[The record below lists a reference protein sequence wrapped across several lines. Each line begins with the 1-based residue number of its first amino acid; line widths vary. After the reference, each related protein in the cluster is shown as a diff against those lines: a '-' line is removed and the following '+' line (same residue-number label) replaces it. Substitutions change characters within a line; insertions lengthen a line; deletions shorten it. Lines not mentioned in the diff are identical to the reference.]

1 MLEKVLKIIHQFEQI
16 IIFILVLLMG
26 TVVLFSTVELCIF
39 IGKQLYHATMA
50 PQFLLDK
57 KELLKIFELFFTVLI
72 SLELFETVR
81 LYLKED
87 VFHAEYILLVALIA
101 ITRKVIILEYENVS
115 PWILMSVGVLIFVLA
130 VGFYFLKSGQ
140 SKQKILKQKK
150 EQ

>member
-1 MLEKVLKIIHQFEQI
+1 MLDKLLKIIHKFEQVV
-16 IIFILVLLMG
+16 IFILVILMG
-26 TVVLFSTVELCIF
+26 AVVLFSTVELSFF
-39 IGKQLYHATMA
+39 IGKELYIATKE
-50 PQFLLDK
+50 PTFLLDK

-101 ITRKVIILEYENVS
+101 ITRKVIILEYENIS
-115 PWILMSVGVLIFVLA
+115 PLILISIGVLIFVLSL
-130 VGFYFLKSGQ
+130 GFYLLKSGQ
-140 SKQKILKQKK
+140 SKQKFKQKK